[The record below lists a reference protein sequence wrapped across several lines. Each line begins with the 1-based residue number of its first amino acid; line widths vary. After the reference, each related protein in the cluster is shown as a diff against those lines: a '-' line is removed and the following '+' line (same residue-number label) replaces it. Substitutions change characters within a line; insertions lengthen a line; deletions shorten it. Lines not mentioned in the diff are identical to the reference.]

1 MRRFTS
7 DPDLIETKED
17 HNTEEVDEVKVFNS
31 LSGLAQEFVDQGI
44 PITDNISSDVFV
56 DRFDKDQLMEWSEKI
71 DLARAKSVNDSLWKG
86 TLKFDPIFHNSEDG
100 EEIVVN
106 KKFYEIQDAVEQKII
121 VNIDEGE
128 EEDISLNL
136 SVNFD
141 YVWDSDTKDPKSY
154 EFTTSSSGQ
163 NLLLDKLD
171 GDIEMYDE
179 VMRCVYAITRA
190 RLLDPGL
197 EQLLKIQVDPSTEEV
212 MLYIGALP
220 DLPERIEDTELEHT
234 TASIENEK
242 LDQWT
247 DSLSDFDTV
256 YGPRE
261 ELMKFFFEENL
272 EFFEGRDLKEE
283 LTDAII
289 SE

>member
-1 MRRFTS
+1 MRKFTS

-17 HNTEEVDEVKVFNS
+17 HNTEELDEVEVFNS
-31 LSGLAQEFVDQGI
+31 LSDLAQEFVDQGI

-71 DLARAKSVNDSLWKG
+71 DMARAKSVNDSLWQG
-86 TLKFDPIFHNSEDG
+86 TLKFDSIFHNSEDG
-100 EEIVVN
+100 EEIVVD
-106 KKFYEIQDAVEQKII
+106 KKFYEIKDAVEQRII

-141 YVWDSDTKDPKSY
+141 YVWDSDTKDPESY

-163 NLLLDKLD
+163 NRLLDELD

-190 RLLDPGL
+190 RLMDPGVHDI
-197 EQLLKIQVDPSTEEV
+197 LKIQVDPSTEEV

-220 DLPERIEDTELEHT
+220 ELPEGIEDTELEHT

-242 LDQWT
+242 LDQWA
-247 DSLSDFDTV
+247 DSLTDFDTV

-283 LTDAII
+283 LTDAIT